1 MLGIFPNASSIF
13 QIMCTFLDSKANAIP
28 SVHSKTNATPFPYS
42 RINPM
47 PLLHV
52 RTNTAEPLAHRF
64 YRGNVLFPAIFTLP
78 SARPPV
84 CTGPF
89 FMSSESPRSF
99 HAASLVFWVA
109 LWIPNAAC
117 WSGTISS
124 SSSGFKGW
132 FWAGTKISSSGSLSL
147 QKSSKRSASRGRL
160 KCIYVWLE
168 SLDYGCC

>member
-1 MLGIFPNASSIF
+1 MPFR
-13 QIMCTFLDSKANAIP
+13 
-28 SVHSKTNATPFPYS
+28 HSETNAMPFLHS

-47 PLLHV
+47 PLL
-52 RTNTAEPLAHRF
+52 RSRANTTETLVHRR
-64 YRGNVLFPAIFTLP
+64 YRGNVLFPAMFDMLPP

-84 CTGPF
+84 CAGPF

-168 SLDYGCC
+168 SLDYGGC